1 LSYNICTNDGVAMI
15 SLRRLTLADL
25 DFGMRLKDAAGWNQ
39 TPADWR
45 RLLALNPEGCFVALA
60 DGVRAGTVTGIP
72 FGAMG
77 WVGMMLVDPDQRR
90 LGIGR
95 ALLKRILHS
104 LEADCASVRLDAT
117 PLGKNLYDTE
127 GFKDEYRLERRLRSP
142 APAKAPPLPPA
153 ADRDLPELLA
163 LDREAFGYD
172 RSALLRA
179 LLGELPPFTAVA
191 RGKDGRL
198 EGYLLA
204 RPGTRADFLGPWVA
218 RDASTAEALL
228 QAAVAALATRP
239 LFVDAVLP
247 NPAAAGIATRLGFTP
262 QREFIRMARGGEPY
276 RENIRLTF
284 GSAGPELG

>member
-1 LSYNICTNDGVAMI
+1 MTQI
-15 SLRRLTLADL
+15 SLRRMTPADL

-60 DGVRAGTVTGIP
+60 DGVRAGTVTGLP
-72 FGAMG
+72 YGTMG

-95 ALLKRILHS
+95 ALLKRILRS
-104 LEADCASVRLDAT
+104 LGEERGCSSVRLDAT
-117 PLGKNLYDTE
+117 PLGKTLYDTE

-142 APAKAPPLPPA
+142 APAEAPPLPA
-153 ADRDLPELLA
+153 VADRDLPAILEL
-163 LDREAFGYD
+163 DHEAFGYD

-179 LLGELPPFTAVA
+179 LLGELPSFAA
-191 RGKDGRL
+191 AAWGKDGRL
-198 EGYLLA
+198 DGYLLA

-218 RDASTAEALL
+218 RDAGTAEALL
-228 QAAVAALATRP
+228 RAAVAALATRP

-247 NPAAAGIATRLGFTP
+247 NPAAADIAARLGFVP
-262 QREFIRMARGGEPY
+262 QREFIRMGRGGLPY
-276 RENIRLTF
+276 REDVRLTF

>member
-1 LSYNICTNDGVAMI
+1 MAAMPQI
-15 SLRRLTLADL
+15 ALRRLSPADL

-45 RLLALNPEGCFVALA
+45 RLFLLNPEGCFVALA
-60 DGVRAGTVTGIP
+60 DGVRAGTVVGIP
-72 FGAMG
+72 FGTMG

-95 ALLKRILHS
+95 ALLKRILHG
-104 LEADCASVRLDAT
+104 LEAEKLCSSVRLDAT
-117 PLGKNLYDTE
+117 PLGKNLYDSME
-127 GFKDEYRLERRLRSP
+127 FKDEYRLERRLRSP
-142 APAKAPPLPPA
+142 APAKAPPLPPI
-153 ADRDLPELLA
+153 ADRDLQDVLA
-163 LDREAFGYD
+163 LDAEAFGYD
-172 RSALLRA
+172 RSPLLRV
-179 LLGELPPFTAVA
+179 LLAEMPPFSALA

-218 RDASTAEALL
+218 RDASSAEALL
-228 QAAVAALATRP
+228 RAAVAALAVRP

-247 NPAAAGIATRLGFTP
+247 NPAAAEVTARLGFVP
-262 QREFIRMARGGEPY
+262 QREFIRMGRGGKPY
-276 RENIRLTF
+276 KEDVRLTF